1 MALPKAFDPH
11 STVSFLA
18 TFSVLSQRFDAS
30 GFEWNDGEVER
41 SLVLNR

>member
-18 TFSVLSQRFDAS
+18 TFSVLSQRFDAVNLS
-30 GFEWNDGEVER
+30 GMMVKWSAVW
-41 SLVLNR
+41 S